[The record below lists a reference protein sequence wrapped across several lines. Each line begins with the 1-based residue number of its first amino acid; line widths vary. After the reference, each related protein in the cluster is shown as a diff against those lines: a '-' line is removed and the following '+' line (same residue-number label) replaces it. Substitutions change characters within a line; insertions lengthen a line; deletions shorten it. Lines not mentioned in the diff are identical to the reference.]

1 MKQFIPTSQ
10 EAKEAGTGVL
20 AILGGLIGAKAI
32 NDQVLKTS
40 DNILVQAGWGAAGFL
55 AACKTEGFLKWL
67 SATVAAYGTIRT
79 VNILT
84 NGTTVPGV
92 SGLGFIKIP
101 EGIASVLRTALPSL
115 SGAEGQI
122 SPEQFATL
130 MAGLGNPNV
139 ALPAAPAQ
147 EQNAV
152 QMAGGIPG
160 VPFAMGMGNA
170 FVSAA

>member
-40 DNILVQAGWGAAGFL
+40 DNVLVQAGWGAAGFL
-55 AACKTEGFLKWL
+55 AACKTKGFLKWL

-92 SGLGFIKIP
+92 AGLGFIKIP

-130 MAGLGNPNV
+130 VAGLGNAAGADVQLPDYSNSAQLGNTVQV
-139 ALPAAPAQ
+139 A
-147 EQNAV
+147 
-152 QMAGGIPG
+152 
-160 VPFAMGMGNA
+160 
-170 FVSAA
+170 